1 MIDYYDTKLEIDIK
15 KNRIRALNRQK
26 ESVKNSVMKLTSQIK
41 EVVVF
46 TGTNADR
53 MTQYL
58 IDIEEIEQKI
68 ADKEAEL
75 KELEETL
82 KEMETALRKMK
93 GEEVKIFC
101 LRFID
106 KKRVTEIANILNYD
120 RTSIYNK
127 INKIKEKYG
136 LKRL

>member
-26 ESVKNSVMKLTSQIK
+26 ESVKNSVMKLTSEIK

-46 TGTNADR
+46 TGNNADR

-68 ADKEAEL
+68 KDKEAEL
-75 KELEETL
+75 KELEDAL
-82 KEMETALRKMK
+82 NEMENALRKMK
-93 GEEVKIFC
+93 DEEVKIFC

-106 KKRVTEIANILNYD
+106 KKRVTEIARLMDYD

-127 INKIKEKYG
+127 INKIKEKYK

>member
-58 IDIEEIEQKI
+58 IDIEDIEQKI

-75 KELEETL
+75 KELEEIL
-82 KEMETALRKMK
+82 NDIETALRKMK
-93 GEEVKIFC
+93 DEEVKIFC

-106 KKRVTEIANILNYD
+106 KKRVTEIAHIMEYD

-127 INKIKEKYG
+127 IKKIKEKYN